1 VTSLNFSAL
10 TMMGLGELPKEYSS
24 KVHGP
29 YDPAIFYGKKDSPL
43 AQTKLGEL
51 PAWMSRRSMNPVA
64 MGRAISR
71 GWWRYQHKYIFPKY
85 CGLTPVVHYIVGIS
99 TLFYC
104 LNYKKYSHHRNKK
117 YHW

>member
-1 VTSLNFSAL
+1 
-10 TMMGLGELPKEYSS
+10 
-24 KVHGP
+24 
-29 YDPAIFYGKKDSPL
+29 
-43 AQTKLGEL
+43 
-51 PAWMSRRSMNPVA
+51 MNPVA

-104 LNYKKYSHHRNKK
+104 LNYKKYSECATTHETLFYGCGRLI
-117 YHW
+117 